1 MVRDRGLPC
10 VRKCQESD
18 MTAAWAAV
26 GLKKQVHLFISF
38 YYFIIITIIFEGM
51 GIEHSSPSMLGKC
64 STMEVYSGLKCFL
77 FFLL

>member
-38 YYFIIITIIFEGM
+38 YYF
-51 GIEHSSPSMLGKC
+51 
-64 STMEVYSGLKCFL
+64 STQKGRTGGRAT
-77 FFLL
+77 